1 MGVGMNSA
9 RGALVG
15 TWLLVLAWSEFAFPR
30 LAYSA
35 LRWATAFPVAMFAA
49 ATLVAS
55 KALGMPWMDTYFA
68 DW

>member
-1 MGVGMNSA
+1 MNSA

-35 LRWATAFPVAMFAA
+35 LLGDGVPVAMFAA

-55 KALGMPWMDTYFA
+55 KALGFA